1 MGAIRFDSVVKDGG
15 ATVQPS
21 EANTGLSRGYC
32 VFSQL
37 YRTMRFCSR
46 MSFGRMLGTIDCLN
60 AWVETS
66 SVSMTGLLLLLLLL
80 GLLSLTDADENGD
93 RAAIRLPRSGSYW
106 RSYSTDRPGL

>member
-37 YRTMRFCSR
+37 YRTMF
-46 MSFGRMLGTIDCLN
+46 
-60 AWVETS
+60 
-66 SVSMTGLLLLLLLL
+66 LLANEFWQ
-80 GLLSLTDADENGD
+80 DARDN
-93 RAAIRLPRSGSYW
+93 
-106 RSYSTDRPGL
+106 